1 MENKLPP
8 GWMQKFLIVIL
19 LLSIGFSLIPTAFLY
34 PALMWQYWYPPGTP
48 QPLTTFLLS
57 ITMPLWIVAFLFLI
71 LGYIQAKRF
80 IHQTREWHQPGN

>member
-19 LLSIGFSLIPTAFLY
+19 LLSIAFSLIPTAFLY

-57 ITMPLWIVAFLFLI
+57 ITMPLWIVAILFLI
-71 LGYIQAKRF
+71 LGYNQAKRF
-80 IHQTREWHQPGN
+80 IHQTRESHQPGN